1 MRAIIFDFD
10 GVIVDSE
17 PAHEAGLRAAFAEIG
32 IELSHEEFV
41 AKCLGKGDRPC
52 MAAVA
57 ADRGRTLTPRELDA
71 MMEHKGR
78 VFLGLVESGQVR
90 SYEGTLALI
99 RAAAERCPVA
109 VCSGSGRLS
118 VEPVLRKLDLLN
130 FLGAIVT
137 ADDVT
142 RTKPDPAPYLLA
154 ASRLAVA
161 PERCVA
167 IEDTPTGVR
176 SARAAGCEVIGVA
189 HTVPASALAEAHRV
203 VPGTADLSIEEL
215 LRAL

>member
-1 MRAIIFDFD
+1 
-10 GVIVDSE
+10 
-17 PAHEAGLRAAFAEIG
+17 
-32 IELSHEEFV
+32 
-41 AKCLGKGDRPC
+41 
-52 MAAVA
+52 
-57 ADRGRTLTPRELDA
+57 
-71 MMEHKGR
+71 
-78 VFLGLVESGQVR
+78 
-90 SYEGTLALI
+90 YEGTLALI
-99 RAAAERCPVA
+99 RAAAERCPVT

-176 SARAAGCEVIGVA
+176 SARAAACEVIGVA
-189 HTVPASALAEAHRV
+189 HTVPASSLAEAHRV
-203 VPGTADLSIEEL
+203 VPGT
-215 LRAL
+215 